1 MDDLKSDVQLWVTMA
16 EEGDAAAAWPEGTND
31 AVEAFLEKRGWD
43 VRMVEAHKVGTML
56 ATYDGATLWTP
67 ERWAEDRD
75 PGRGGYWVHVD
86 ECHHKRHDG
95 YDCPPCDEVR
105 VAVEFVQ

>member
-43 VRMVEAHKVGTML
+43 VRMVEAHEIGTL
-56 ATYDGATLWTP
+56 LSAFDGATLWTP
-67 ERWAEDRD
+67 ERWAEDHD
-75 PGRGGYWVHVD
+75 PGEGCYWVHVD
-86 ECHHKRHDG
+86 NAIHGRHDT
-95 YDCPPCDEVR
+95 YDCPLCDEVR
-105 VAVEFVQ
+105 AADDFVR